1 MAAMKE
7 EDRSAAKIRSGGRA
21 TLADVARL
29 AGVSASTVSLWLR
42 APAQVSEPRGRA
54 IARAVERLGYVP
66 NRMAGALASARGNM
80 VGVVVPSLVNS
91 FFAATVSALEAEL
104 RPAGL
109 VTLLGHTDYDPAA
122 EAALVRAFLSYA
134 PAALVLTG
142 LAHAPETRRML
153 AGAGVPVVEMWETG
167 AAAIDMSVGFPH
179 AQVGRLQARHLIARG
194 ARRLAFIG
202 ARLAQDR
209 RAAARAEG
217 AAEAVAEAGLGAMEV
232 IEAGAATAGAARAV
246 VSARLARPAAPDGV
260 IFSNDTLALG
270 GVFAARS
277 AGRAVPDELML
288 IGFGGLDPAA
298 ACVPSISTVVPPREE
313 IGTAAARMVLARRE
327 GRPGPHECR
336 LDPRLEIRES
346 TTRNGA

>member
-1 MAAMKE
+1 MAKA
-7 EDRSAAKIRSGGRA
+7 DRNAANDRSGGRA

-42 APAQVSEPRGRA
+42 APTRVSEARGRA
-54 IARAVERLGYVP
+54 IARAVDRLGYVP
-66 NRMAGALASARGNM
+66 NRMAGALASARGQM
-80 VGVVVPSLVNS
+80 VGVIVPSLVNS
-91 FFAATVSALEAEL
+91 FFSATVTALEAGL

-109 VTLLGHTDYDPAA
+109 VTLLGHTDYDLRA
-122 EAALVRAFLSYA
+122 EGALVRAFLSYA

-167 AAAIDMSVGFPH
+167 AATIDMSVGFPH
-179 AQVGRLQARHLIARG
+179 AQAGRMQARHLIGQG

-202 ARLAQDR
+202 ARLGQDR

-217 AAEAVAEAGLGAMEV
+217 AGEAVAEAGLSAMEV
-232 IEAGAATAGAARAV
+232 VEADAATAGAAKAV
-246 VSARLARPAAPDGV
+246 VCERLARAAAPDGL

-270 GVFAARS
+270 GLFAARQ
-277 AGRAVPDELML
+277 AGCRVPGELML

-298 ACVPSISTVVPPREE
+298 ASVPSLSTVVPPREE
-313 IGTAAARMVLARRE
+313 IGVAAARMVLARQA
-327 GRPGPHECR
+327 GRPGPRECR

-346 TTRNGA
+346 TASHVA